1 MSSDIE
7 YYSVCLFD
15 HSYNTFCEMSVS
27 NNSPNF

>member
-1 MSSDIE
+1 MSSDVE

-15 HSYNTFCEMSVS
+15 YFYNSFYEMSVS